1 MKKKIY
7 LKIISLRLF
16 AFFMILLF
24 LSGCIEKRIEKQ
36 TAQQDPVFEKWR
48 ILAEESKGFSP
59 MVVKKTLN
67 LPKERKIGVLEKK
80 IKERDLRSLPVKK
93 IDLKMQQ
100 VEVST
105 LLRTLAKA
113 VNINIIV
120 NENVK
125 GKVNIN
131 VVHAAWDELFNG
143 LLSSYGLTYVWEG
156 KLLRILTEMDLDKEI
171 KRSFQKND
179 LRMAGPLVTQI
190 ISIDYI
196 NSSNLKKNLDHFLS
210 KDKAGKSIGSVVVDE
225 YTNSLVIQ
233 ALVDDL
239 EAMLPLIEKLDRPTP
254 QILIEA
260 YIVETNKETAVE
272 LGVQWGGLYH
282 DSSGSKGT
290 WLTPGAKSSGI
301 NDQKLS
307 DGGIDPTSGMGFS
320 LPDGLL
326 DGSGLNLGFVSE
338 KIGAHILNVQLSA
351 LEQEGKLNIL
361 SKPSITTIDN
371 HLAIIESGTDV
382 PYQTVVDDDVSIEW
396 KKATLR
402 LEVLPHVIDN
412 KTIRLKIV
420 THKDELDFSRDV
432 DGNPVIITK
441 NAETSIILL
450 DGQTTVI
457 GGLKKEKTID
467 TESGVPWLKDIPFFG
482 YLFKGRHN
490 SKEMEDLLI
499 FITPYILKQ
508 NKTDVVSIKQ

>member
-1 MKKKIY
+1 MEKKIY
-7 LKIISLRLF
+7 LKVISFRLITCFIILF
-16 AFFMILLF
+16 FLF
-24 LSGCIEKRIEKQ
+24 GCIEKQK
-36 TAQQDPVFEKWR
+36 AQKEPAFKKWR
-48 ILAEESKGFSP
+48 VLAEKSKGFSP
-59 MVVKKTLN
+59 KVMKKTLS
-67 LPKERKIGVLEKK
+67 LPKERKIGILEKK
-80 IKERDLRSLPVKK
+80 IKERELRSLPVME

-120 NENVK
+120 NESVK

-131 VVHAAWDELFNG
+131 VKSAAWDQLFTG
-143 LLSSYGLTYVWEG
+143 LLSSYGLTYLWEG
-156 KLLRILTEMDLDKEI
+156 KLLRILTENDLDKEI

-179 LRMAGPLVTQI
+179 LRMAGSLITQI
-190 ISIDYI
+190 IPVDYVD
-196 NSSNLKKNLDHFLS
+196 SGKLKKNLEQFLT
-210 KDKAGKSIGSVVVDE
+210 KDKAGKVIGSVTVDE

-233 ALVDDL
+233 ALIDDL

-254 QILIEA
+254 QIIIEA
-260 YIVETNKETAVE
+260 HIVETNKETATE

-282 DSSGSKGT
+282 DDRGSKGS
-290 WLTPGAKSSGI
+290 WITPGAKSSGI
-301 NDQKLS
+301 NDQQLS
-307 DGGIDPTSGMGFS
+307 GGGIDPTSGMGFS
-320 LPDGLL
+320 LPNGLL

-338 KIGAHILNVQLSA
+338 KVGEQILNVQLSA
-351 LEQEGKLNIL
+351 LEQDGKLNIL

-371 HLAIIESGTDV
+371 HLAIIESGTEV
-382 PYQTVVDDDVSIEW
+382 PYQTVEDNEVSIEW

-412 KTIRLKIV
+412 KTIRLKIN
-420 THKDELDFSRDV
+420 THKDELDFSRTV
-432 DGNPVIITK
+432 DGNPTIITK

-457 GGLKKEKTID
+457 GGLKKEKTLDSEAGI
-467 TESGVPWLKDIPFFG
+467 PWLKDIPILG
-482 YLFKGRHN
+482 YLFKGKSN
-490 SKEMEDLLI
+490 SKEMEELLI

-508 NKTDVVSIKQ
+508 NITNSASISR